1 FGYLTE
7 FTQGEQFGEIIE
19 PTNLNPGE
27 PYALTIAA
35 KSDAV
40 EPVVPVAP
48 SDQRQSMRTGG
59 GRMLNRTPTM
69 FEQSSLCVRN
79 DRHGEAFCLLSLEW
93 FTVQGRDYLVEG
105 PGGA

>member
-19 PTNLNPGE
+19 HTNLKPGE
-27 PYALTIAA
+27 PYALTFAA

-69 FEQSSLCVRN
+69 FEQSFLCVRN
-79 DRHGEAFCLLSLEW
+79 DPNGEGFFLLSLEW
-93 FTVQGRDYLVEG
+93 FTVEERNYLVED
-105 PGGA
+105 